1 MSVDT
6 TIPTILYVIF
16 RSPDNAF
23 NFLPS
28 PSSLGDHH
36 FQPVSLHDVT
46 FLLRRGT
53 KRAKS
58 DDPA

>member
-16 RSPDNAF
+16 WSPDNTF

-28 PSSLGDHH
+28 PSSPVDHH
-36 FQPVSLHDVT
+36 FQPVCLHDVT
-46 FLLRRGT
+46 F
-53 KRAKS
+53 
-58 DDPA
+58 